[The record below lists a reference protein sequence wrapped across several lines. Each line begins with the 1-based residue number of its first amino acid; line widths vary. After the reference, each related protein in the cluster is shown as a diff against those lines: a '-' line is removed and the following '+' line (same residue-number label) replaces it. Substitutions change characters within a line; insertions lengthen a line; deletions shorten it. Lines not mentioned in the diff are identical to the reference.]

1 MLATP
6 ILPAPIFVPYEAE
19 LQRGTLLDRRDRFI
33 ANVRL
38 PAGDVEAHCVNPG
51 RMEAFVDAG
60 ASVWLLP
67 APDTAAGRARKLRY
81 TWEAIERRD
90 ERAGDGRP
98 IMCGANTQRPNALVR
113 AALESRCLAG
123 LEAWTHLKP
132 EPKFEVCTSDGSGAV
147 HSGRAD
153 FKLTTCSGGGGGSR
167 SGATGMATEHEHY
180 VEVKNCHLVYED
192 GWAYFPDSVSERA
205 ARHCDALAALV
216 SAGHRCSVIF
226 VVQRDDVVH
235 GVRPSAFHDPTFA
248 AAAARAAAAG
258 VDFRALRAVVSE
270 SGTHL
275 THEVPVDLTGALD
288 ETVIRRVRRISIFG
302 ERPPRALHASAQYSA
317 VPSPHFFHLGRPPR
331 ALHASAQCGA
341 VPSSPQ
347 VRGWCEANRPTTGW
361 TRSATGRRVANGPFA
376 HAAKGAVLGAAP
388 RGGTAGAPSM
398 QAPTTAPR
406 GGARQRPAPIASEPG
421 RPRRAPSVGAAP
433 GAASSSGVT
442 GPCSTGPAT
451 GDVPVETLSPVTE
464 MVEVRARGSRK
475 TKAKTKV
482 DVHEGTL

>member
-1 MLATP
+1 MLAVATP

-38 PAGDVEAHCVNPG
+38 PTGDVEAHCVNPG

-113 AALESRCLAG
+113 AALEAHCLAG
-123 LEAWTHLKP
+123 LDTWTHLKP

-153 FKLTTCSGGGGGSR
+153 FKLTTCSGGGGSR

-275 THEVPVDLTGALD
+275 THEVPVDLTRALD

-302 ERPPRALHASAQYSA
+302 ERPPRALHASAQ
-317 VPSPHFFHLGRPPR
+317 
-331 ALHASAQCGA
+331 CGA
-341 VPSSPQ
+341 VLSSPQ

-376 HAAKGAVLGAAP
+376 HATKGAVLGVVLS
-388 RGGTAGAPSM
+388 GGTAGAPSV

-406 GGARQRPAPIASEPG
+406 GGARKRPAPIASEPG
-421 RPRRAPSVGAAP
+421 RPRRGPSVGAAP

-442 GPCSTGPAT
+442 GPSSTGPAT

>member
-1 MLATP
+1 
-6 ILPAPIFVPYEAE
+6 
-19 LQRGTLLDRRDRFI
+19 
-33 ANVRL
+33 
-38 PAGDVEAHCVNPG
+38 
-51 RMEAFVDAG
+51 
-60 ASVWLLP
+60 
-67 APDTAAGRARKLRY
+67 
-81 TWEAIERRD
+81 
-90 ERAGDGRP
+90 
-98 IMCGANTQRPNALVR
+98 MCGANTQRPNALVR

-123 LEAWTHLKP
+123 LDTWTHLKP

-258 VDFRALRAVVSE
+258 VAFRALRAVVSE

-302 ERPPRALHASAQYSA
+302 ERPPRALHASAQ
-317 VPSPHFFHLGRPPR
+317 
-331 ALHASAQCGA
+331 CGA
-341 VPSSPQ
+341 VPSSSQ

-376 HAAKGAVLGAAP
+376 HATKGAVLGAAP
-388 RGGTAGAPSM
+388 RGGTASAPSM
-398 QAPTTAPR
+398 PAPTTAPR
-406 GGARQRPAPIASEPG
+406 GGARKRPAPITSEPG
-421 RPRRAPSVGAAP
+421 RPRRAPSLGAAP
-433 GAASSSGVT
+433 GAAS
-442 GPCSTGPAT
+442 
-451 GDVPVETLSPVTE
+451 
-464 MVEVRARGSRK
+464 RARASP
-475 TKAKTKV
+475 AHA
-482 DVHEGTL
+482 VHRD